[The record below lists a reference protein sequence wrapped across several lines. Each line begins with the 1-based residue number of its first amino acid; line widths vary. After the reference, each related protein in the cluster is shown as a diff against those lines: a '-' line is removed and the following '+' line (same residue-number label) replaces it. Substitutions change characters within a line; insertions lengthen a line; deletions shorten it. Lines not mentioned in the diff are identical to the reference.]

1 LVLKHHL
8 DASDDLIELILAE
21 FRIRFPEIR
30 PSVDII
36 NHQLDRIATDVV
48 VETTDNGVDAV
59 TTLLPGV

>member
-1 LVLKHHL
+1 MVLKHHL